1 GLQRLEVAPRHL
13 EHVGHYAEEPGREL
27 RLAEQRLHSL
37 RDALEVAL
45 ELEQGLQAGL
55 GGRRLFPQ
63 PRERRVR
70 RRELRSE
77 IFQAPLDLGQHPPRL
92 LELGFASGAS
102 PRASPRCSA
111 LSLSL
116 RAASARRSRI
126 AAASSPASV
135 PRRSRPA
142 ARSRSRTTWCSAPR
156 RASSRSRRPPWA
168 VESSRS
174 SSSKAS
180 FCSL

>member
-92 LELGFASGAS
+92 LELGFESGAPLRGVAGS
-102 PRASPRCSA
+102 APDRSETRLRLPQPLPRGLEALAQQLLALADALARAALLGLGREQVERELLLVGDHAAA
-111 LSLSL
+111 LS
-116 RAASARRSRI
+116 
-126 AAASSPASV
+126 
-135 PRRSRPA
+135 
-142 ARSRSRTTWCSAPR
+142 
-156 RASSRSRRPPWA
+156 
-168 VESSRS
+168 
-174 SSSKAS
+174 
-180 FCSL
+180 